1 MDLREIGWECVV
13 WIDVAEDSDKWR
25 NLVHAVNNNLV
36 QKKNAEN
43 LLTSSIELV
52 IST

>member
-1 MDLREIGWECVV
+1 MLD
-13 WIDVAEDSDKWR
+13 WIDLAEDRDKWR

-36 QKKNAEN
+36 QKNAEN

-52 IST
+52 ISI